1 MSLRRRIVITVA
13 LASIAIVVNPDAA
26 SAQISLSFGGDSDD
40 DDRHDDGG
48 RHRDRDS
55 DDDHQNGIQFRGSK
69 AKQFQQLIE
78 GGQPDAG
85 APRRRGQGPQ
95 FQGQQFHDSDDW
107 HSQKGD
113 GHRDSQ
119 NWIIEFGGSTPF
131 SARWYND
138 HPNAWRHHHRHH
150 DHDDDA
156 WKIATA
162 AGVLRWL
169 GWGTAVQGGPVVVYD
184 SPTVETV
191 VVDPNL
197 PGEWMTLGAY
207 SLLTGPGDS
216 GTRMLELAVD
226 KHGFIGGN
234 YYDMISGASF
244 NVTGRIDRKTQRATW
259 SLESNQQLTF
269 SAPLNQLTE
278 GQGLVDVKFP
288 SGRTQQWRLVR
299 MENAAR

>member
-1 MSLRRRIVITVA
+1 MVAFA
-13 LASIAIVVNPDAA
+13 LATLVLVANPGTA
-26 SAQISLSFGGDSDD
+26 SAQIGISFGGGSDD
-40 DDRHDDGG
+40 DDRRDDGR

-55 DDDHQNGIQFRGSK
+55 DDDHHNGIQFRGSK
-69 AKQFQQLIE
+69 AKQFQQLID
-78 GGQPDAG
+78 GGQPNAG
-85 APRRRGQGPQ
+85 DRQRSRHHGQH
-95 FQGQQFHDSDDW
+95 FRDSDEW
-107 HSQKGD
+107 QSHHHAGR
-113 GHRDSQ
+113 RDTQ

-131 SARWYND
+131 SARWYDD

-169 GWGTAVQGGPVVVYD
+169 GWGVPVQGGPVVIYD
-184 SPTVETV
+184 TPPTV
-191 VVDPNL
+191 VVDPNQ

-216 GTRMLELAVD
+216 GTRLLELAVD

-244 NVTGRIDRKTQRATW
+244 NVTGRIDRKTQRASW
-259 SLESNQQLTF
+259 SLESNRQLTF
-269 SAPLNQLTE
+269 SAPLDQLTQD
-278 GQGLVDVKFP
+278 QGVVNVKFP

-299 MENAAR
+299 MENASR

>member
-1 MSLRRRIVITVA
+1 MSLYHRILVAFA
-13 LASIAIVVNPDAA
+13 LATLVVAANPGTV
-26 SAQISLSFGGDSDD
+26 SAQIGISFGGSSDD
-40 DDRHDDGG
+40 DDRHDGDRRRG
-48 RHRDRDS
+48 DRDS
-55 DDDHQNGIQFRGSK
+55 DDDRHGIRFRGSK
-69 AKQFQQLIE
+69 AKQFQPLIE
-78 GGQPDAG
+78 GGKRDAG
-85 APRRRGQGPQ
+85 DRQQPRRHSQH
-95 FQGQQFHDSDDW
+95 FQDSDNW
-107 HSQKGD
+107 HSD
-113 GHRDSQ
+113 RHAGHRHTQ

-131 SARWYND
+131 SARWYDD

-150 DHDDDA
+150 DHDNDA

-169 GWGTAVQGGPVVVYD
+169 GWGGPVPGGPVVIYD
-184 SPTVETV
+184 NPPVETV
-191 VVDPNL
+191 VVDPNQ

-244 NVTGRIDRKTQRATW
+244 NVVGRIDRKTQRASW
-259 SLESNQQLTF
+259 SLESNRQLTF
-269 SAPLNQLTE
+269 SAPLDQLTQ
-278 GQGLVDVKFP
+278 GQGVVNVKFP

-299 MENAAR
+299 MENASR